1 MYGFSVHEANRDRT
15 LGQRIYQQ
23 PFASAEEV
31 EALKKQLIDGDK
43 QIERKS
49 LYFPHIQQAMKIQN
63 ACLRVIVLIK
73 NLFLDLVTLPCRL
86 YTYGKYKNQLKQKLP
101 IYQYLRNQ
109 NIPQKYLDQDRF
121 ALIFFSGETPAAP
134 FVREGGFIRKMAG
147 DQFDPAVFQ
156 DRNFQ
161 QYEKYHSDVYYGTI
175 HHANGLSL
183 LTEENKKRMDESFI
197 SS

>member
-63 ACLRVIVLIK
+63 ACLRVLVLIK

-161 QYEKYHSDVYYGTI
+161 QYEKYHSD
-175 HHANGLSL
+175 ANGLSL